1 MSHSIQVILG
11 RQQAIESLAERWVE
25 AKAYPLPQGF
35 AVIPLTPRLS
45 DDIQELLRKSGRVE
59 PFACFTE
66 AHRELLEHESRR
78 LNAAL
83 AYLET
88 DYFGGT
94 GSQCAV
100 LFENG
105 QQTLY
110 PLKTETKW
118 NTELHQYV
126 HQPEGERA
134 INAVLKA
141 MGVWNSK
148 AMDKFDALEL
158 GKYRTNEAFFR

>member
-1 MSHSIQVILG
+1 MSHFIQVILG
-11 RQQAIESLAERWVE
+11 KQRSIESLAERWVQ

-45 DDIQELLRKSGRVE
+45 DDIEELLQKSGRVE
-59 PFACFTE
+59 PFAYFTE

-88 DYFGGT
+88 EYIGGI
-94 GSQCAV
+94 GLQAAV

-105 QQTLY
+105 KQSIN
-110 PLKTETKW
+110 PLKTKTVRE
-118 NTELHQYV
+118 ELQDFR
-126 HQPEGERA
+126 QEPAGERA
-134 INAVLKA
+134 INVVLKA
-141 MGVWNSK
+141 MGVWKSK
-148 AMDKFDALEL
+148 AFDEFNALRL
-158 GKYRTNEAFFR
+158 DKYRNNEDFLR